1 MVTEALASGTP
12 VVAYDY
18 AAPSEFITE
27 GVNGYLASMND
38 EEKLR
43 VNLGKILSKSRDELS
58 EFKRSARRST
68 DKADWNQILEKFQSD
83 LLEILQQVKENQVK
97 SFSPSPGTQTHP
109 A

>member
-1 MVTEALASGTP
+1 
-12 VVAYDY
+12 
-18 AAPSEFITE
+18 
-27 GVNGYLASMND
+27 MND

-68 DKADWNQILEKFQSD
+68 DKADWNQILEKFHSD
-83 LLEILQQVKENQVK
+83 LLEILHQIKENQVK
-97 SFSPSPGTQTHP
+97 RFSPNSGTQPHP